1 MRPPIDTSGIIL
13 VDMSGEEPKKF
24 RKLSVQFSFHLAGQ
38 RGEFQKLSYGSEMLH
53 GVLIHK
59 NIRIPLQKKILESPT
74 LCYIWPDK
82 GGIYKNVLGFQ
93 NFGCD
98 L

>member
-13 VDMSGEEPKKF
+13 VDMSGGEAKKF
-24 RKLSVQFSFHLAGQ
+24 GKLSVQFSFHLAGQ

-59 NIRIPLQKKILESPT
+59 NIRIPLQKKSWNPPHYAIFGRT
-74 LCYIWPDK
+74 K
-82 GGIYKNVLGFQ
+82 VGFIKMS
-93 NFGCD
+93 
-98 L
+98 